1 MKNRLTS
8 LLAQPPKE
16 ARPEVTSDLGTGGR
30 AFVLFCARQTQY
42 FLTNNSM
49 QMAAAIAFYSFF
61 SLFPLSI
68 LIILAFDFFVN
79 ETALQQ
85 VELQRALGTFIPVSQ
100 ETIADAVRRAVAS
113 ADITAPLAI
122 LGLAW
127 ASTAV
132 FATLRKG
139 INTAWDV
146 RTPRPFLRERVIDLS
161 FTVGAGLLFT
171 SLLIS
176 NTVIRAF
183 AETNNPAEISGLL
196 AGPAY
201 LAVSTWLVSFLALVT
216 LYRFLPNTHVQVK
229 NVLFGA
235 LIASLAFEIAKG
247 SFFYYTRAR
256 ADVTPVYGEFTS
268 VAVLLGWL
276 YLSAAIVLIG
286 GLIAS
291 IHTRLVEQGVVSQL
305 DIWTLGLAP
314 ALAKVRR
321 RIGTESRTLRRLW
334 PRGGGGA

>member
-1 MKNRLTS
+1 MKNRLAS
-8 LLAQPPKE
+8 LLEQPPKE
-16 ARPEVTSDLGTGGR
+16 LRREVDTDLGTGAR

-100 ETIADAVRRAVAS
+100 ETIADAVRRAVGS

-122 LGLAW
+122 VGLAW

-146 RTPRPFLRERVIDLS
+146 RTPRSFLLERFIDLS
-161 FTVGAGLLFT
+161 FTIGAGMVFTGLL
-171 SLLIS
+171 LS
-176 NTVIRAF
+176 NTIIRAF
-183 AETNNPAEISGLL
+183 AETNDPMQISGLL

-201 LAVSTWLVSFLALVT
+201 LAVSTWVLTFLALVV

-247 SFFYYTRAR
+247 LFFYYTRAR
-256 ADVTPVYGEFTS
+256 ADVTQVYGEFTS

-276 YLSAAIVLIG
+276 YISAAIVLIG

-291 IHTRLVEQGVVSQL
+291 IHTRLVEQGVVRQI
-305 DIWTLGLAP
+305 DIWTLGVAP
-314 ALAKVRR
+314 ALEYLRR
-321 RIGTESRTLRRLW
+321 RVSSGAQPLRRLW
-334 PRGGGGA
+334 PRSSHSG

>member
-1 MKNRLTS
+1 M
-8 LLAQPPKE
+8 
-16 ARPEVTSDLGTGGR
+16 
-30 AFVLFCARQTQY
+30 
-42 FLTNNSM
+42 
-49 QMAAAIAFYSFF
+49 
-61 SLFPLSI
+61 
-68 LIILAFDFFVN
+68 
-79 ETALQQ
+79 
-85 VELQRALGTFIPVSQ
+85 
-100 ETIADAVRRAVAS
+100 
-113 ADITAPLAI
+113 
-122 LGLAW
+122 
-127 ASTAV
+127 
-132 FATLRKG
+132 
-139 INTAWDV
+139 
-146 RTPRPFLRERVIDLS
+146 S

-247 SFFYYTRAR
+247 SFFYYTRDR

-321 RIGTESRTLRRLW
+321 RFGTEARTLRRLW

>member
-1 MKNRLTS
+1 MKNRLAS
-8 LLAQPPKE
+8 LLEQPPKE
-16 ARPEVTSDLGTGGR
+16 LRPEVETDLGAGGR

-100 ETIADAVRRAVAS
+100 ETIADAVRRAVES

-122 LGLAW
+122 VGLAW

-146 RTPRPFLRERVIDLS
+146 RTPRSFLRERVIDLS
-161 FTVGAGLLFT
+161 FTIGAGMVFTGLL
-171 SLLIS
+171 LS
-176 NTVIRAF
+176 NTIIRAF

-201 LAVSTWLVSFLALVT
+201 LAVSTWVLTFFALIT
-216 LYRFLPNTHVQVK
+216 LYRFLPNTHVQIK

-256 ADVTPVYGEFTS
+256 ADVTQVYGEFTS

-291 IHTRLVEQGVVSQL
+291 IHTRLVEQGIVTQL
-305 DIWTLGLAP
+305 DIWTLGVAP
-314 ALAKVRR
+314 AAAKLRR
-321 RIGTESRTLRRLW
+321 RIGIGARPLRRLW
-334 PRGGGGA
+334 PRRGAGA